1 MQEKV
6 QAKKQRK
13 VIQEPEV
20 LEKVEAKA
28 KPIFHGIATTDLIVN
43 DVGVGQGEQVDILED
58 KGDEWLTDKGLVS
71 KLFLL
76 LKKTHSGGDRQGK

>member
-6 QAKKQRK
+6 QTRKKRNKAVQA
-13 VIQEPEV
+13 PEV
-20 LEKVEAKA
+20 VEKVEVEEKVEVKA
-28 KPIFHGIATTDLIVN
+28 KPILFGVATTNLIIDGKAVE
-43 DVGVGQGEQVDILED
+43 QGEQVDILED

-76 LKKTHSGGDRQGK
+76 LKKTN

>member
-6 QAKKQRK
+6 QARKQRK
-13 VIQEPEV
+13 VIREPEV
-20 LEKVEAKA
+20 LEKVEAVEVEAKA
-28 KPIFHGIATTDLIVN
+28 KPIFHGIATTDLIINGARVW
-43 DVGVGQGEQVDILED
+43 QGEQVDILED

-76 LKKTHSGGDRQGK
+76 LKKTN